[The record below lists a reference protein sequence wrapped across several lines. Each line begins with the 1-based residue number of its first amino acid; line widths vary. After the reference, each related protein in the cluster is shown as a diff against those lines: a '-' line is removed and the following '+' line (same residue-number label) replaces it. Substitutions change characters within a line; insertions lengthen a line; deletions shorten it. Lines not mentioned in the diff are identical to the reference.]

1 MKAIVKGK
9 VAVSKS
15 MEKAKS
21 VKAKSK
27 IKPTESIGRQ
37 GNLKKK
43 KKGKQLINVSNKSYI

>member
-43 KKGKQLINVSNKSYI
+43 KKGK